1 MATNAKNLAELLNTD
16 TTVAVGDIAD
26 GSVTTAKLAA
36 SAVTTAK
43 VADDAVTGAKLY
55 AENLGRR
62 NLIIN
67 GAMEVAQRGTTKTLT
82 ANDNSNYHTV
92 DRWGQF
98 VDIDQGSGSLSVTI
112 SQSTD
117 VPSTE
122 SFSYSLKA
130 ATTSSSFVPSGSDNI
145 ALFTHKIETYNAN
158 PLGWGTSGAKAATL
172 SYWIKSDT
180 AGTGTLQIRLTDSSI
195 VSGSSDGNY
204 YTNFTINQANT
215 WEYKTHLIPANS
227 TDGWRRTVSNIALH
241 IHWYFGSEQS
251 AAGTQDAWYREN
263 NHGRPHSS
271 QTLDFMT
278 NSGEAY
284 LTGVQLEVGDTAT
297 PFEHRSYGEE
307 LSLCQRYY
315 NRLGLFYARVRLE
328 NVSSQNPDFVTTIT
342 FPTMRDAPTINT
354 YTDANYSSSGAT
366 TTGGSALTFGNIS
379 NQSATAGMN
388 SSSSGAQ
395 NISNSCYLE
404 LDKEL

>member
-1 MATNAKNLAELLNTD
+1 MAL
-16 TTVAVGDIAD
+16 
-26 GSVTTAKLAA
+26 S
-36 SAVTTAK
+36 K
-43 VADDAVTGAKLY
+43 VNPNFVEQTPY
-55 AENLGRR
+55 GRR

-67 GAMEVAQRGTTKTLT
+67 GAMNIWQRGTTVTLT
-82 ANDNSNYHTV
+82 SNDNTNYHTA
-92 DRWGQF
+92 DRWGQYL
-98 VDIDQGSGSLSVTI
+98 DIDEGSGSLSVTI

-130 ATTSSSFVPSGSDNI
+130 ATTPSSFVPSGSDNI

-195 VSGSSDGNY
+195 VSGASDGNY
-204 YTNFTINQANT
+204 YTSFTINQANT

-241 IHWYFGSEQS
+241 IHWFFGSEQS

-278 NSGEAY
+278 NAGEAY

-307 LSLCQRYY
+307 LAACQRY
-315 NRLGLFYARVRLE
+315 LFKTFRQQDAIGTSTSNGRVYFVFGVSGTGAKGSHYSFPVTMRTNPTITIYDE
-328 NVSSQNPDFVTTIT
+328 SGNTGQFAGGTTANVVTTGERGT
-342 FPTMRDAPTINT
+342 NV
-354 YTDANYSSSGAT
+354 YSSGA
-366 TTGGSALTFGNIS
+366 GG
-379 NQSATAGMN
+379 
-388 SSSSGAQ
+388 
-395 NISNSCYLE
+395 LE
-404 LDKEL
+404 YYGHLVAEAEL

>member
-1 MATNAKNLAELLNTD
+1 MSTLKVDTITD
-16 TTVAVGDIAD
+16 SSSGLTTTINGFTPKTDNMS
-26 GSVTTAKLAA
+26 G
-36 SAVTTAK
+36 
-43 VADDAVTGAKLY
+43 
-55 AENLGRR
+55 R

-67 GAMEVAQRGTTKTLT
+67 GAMNIWQRGTTVTLT
-82 ANDNSNYHTV
+82 SNDNTNYHTA
-92 DRWGQF
+92 DRWGQYL
-98 VDIDQGSGSLSVTI
+98 DIDEGSGSLSVTI

-130 ATTSSSFVPSGSDNI
+130 ATTPSSFVPSGSDNI

-180 AGTGTLQIRLTDSSI
+180 AGTGTLQIRLQDSSN
-195 VSGSSDGNY
+195 VSGQGDGNY
-204 YTNFTINQANT
+204 YTSFTINQANT

-241 IHWYFGSEQS
+241 IHWFFGSEQT

-278 NSGEAY
+278 NAGEAY
-284 LTGVQLEVGDTAT
+284 LTGVQLEVGDIAT

-307 LSLCQRYY
+307 LQLCHRYY
-315 NRLGLFYARVRLE
+315 QDYTNNTGSGIYLNGTNE
-328 NVSSQNPDFVTTIT
+328 PSSEVLNSRFLPVV
-342 FPTMRDAPTINT
+342 MRASPAVISASSTSGT
-354 YTDANYSSSGAT
+354 VGGVGTDTRTLRYFTASGHT
-366 TTGGSALTFGNIS
+366 SGGFSVQFALDS
-379 NQSATAGMN
+379 
-388 SSSSGAQ
+388 
-395 NISNSCYLE
+395 E
-404 LDKEL
+404 L

>member
-1 MATNAKNLAELLNTD
+1 MAGETRMSTLKVDTITD
-16 TTVAVGDIAD
+16 SSSGLTTTINGFTPKTDNMS
-26 GSVTTAKLAA
+26 GS
-36 SAVTTAK
+36 
-43 VADDAVTGAKLY
+43 
-55 AENLGRR
+55 

-67 GAMEVAQRGTTKTLT
+67 GAMNIWQRGTTVTLT
-82 ANDNSNYHTV
+82 SNDNTNYHTA
-92 DRWGQF
+92 DRWGQYL
-98 VDIDQGSGSLSVTI
+98 DIDEGSGSLSVTI

-130 ATTSSSFVPSGSDNI
+130 ATTPSSFVPSGSDNI

-195 VSGSSDGNY
+195 VSGTSDGNY
-204 YTNFTINQANT
+204 YTSYTINQANT
-215 WEYKTHLIPANS
+215 WEYKTQLIPANS

-241 IHWYFGSEQS
+241 IHWFFGSEQT

-278 NSGEAY
+278 NAGEAY
-284 LTGVQLEVGDTAT
+284 LTGVQLEVGNTAT

-307 LSLCQRYY
+307 LQLCHRYY
-315 NRLGLFYARVRLE
+315 QDYTSNTGSGIYLNGTNE
-328 NVSSQNPDFVTTIT
+328 PSSEVLNSRFLPVV
-342 FPTMRDAPTINT
+342 MR
-354 YTDANYSSSGAT
+354 
-366 TTGGSALTFGNIS
+366 
-379 NQSATAGMN
+379 
-388 SSSSGAQ
+388 
-395 NISNSCYLE
+395 
-404 LDKEL
+404 